1 MWEPPYVAL
10 QAKNPSTSSW
20 LLTLANKFIFKVCFL

>member
-1 MWEPPYVAL
+1 MCEPPCVGL
-10 QAKNPSTSSW
+10 QAKNPFTSGW